1 MIDGDAGSA
10 VRVETR
16 LLVKNAGDWRGF
28 SYRWNDAETEAFL
41 LTSAS
46 TRDFTIQTV
55 GGPLSY
61 TWQFPSSTQCL
72 QCHTTA
78 ANRSL
83 GLQTVQMNCDFEY
96 PASGVTDNQLR
107 TLDHIALFNPALPG
121 APGTLASMPSSR
133 DLSATLEERVKS
145 YVQANCAHCHM
156 PGGPT
161 GTNLD
166 LRWETILASMNIV
179 DEVPTSGDLGV
190 AGARVVKPGVPDESV
205 LLLRMESLQ
214 QGVRMPPLSTTREDE
229 AATALVR
236 DWINSLAASSTESWM
251 LY

>member
-1 MIDGDAGSA
+1 
-10 VRVETR
+10 
-16 LLVKNAGDWRGF
+16 
-28 SYRWNDAETEAFL
+28 
-41 LTSAS
+41 
-46 TRDFTIQTV
+46 
-55 GGPLSY
+55 
-61 TWQFPSSTQCL
+61 
-72 QCHTTA
+72 
-78 ANRSL
+78 
-83 GLQTVQMNCDFEY
+83 
-96 PASGVTDNQLR
+96 
-107 TLDHIALFNPALPG
+107 
-121 APGTLASMPSSR
+121 
-133 DLSATLEERVKS
+133 VKS